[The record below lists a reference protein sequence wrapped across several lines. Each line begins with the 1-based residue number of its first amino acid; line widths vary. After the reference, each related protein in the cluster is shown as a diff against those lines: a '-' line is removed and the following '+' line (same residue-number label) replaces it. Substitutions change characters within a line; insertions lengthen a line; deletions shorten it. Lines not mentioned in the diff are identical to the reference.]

1 MEKVTVIIP
10 CYNVEAFIHECLDSV
25 ALQGNVVHHI
35 YVVDNNSTDD
45 TVSKVHKW
53 QNANPTSPL
62 TLLSETKPGAP
73 AARNLPLNRVETK
86 WIQFLD
92 ADDLLLPG
100 KIIDQIRQF
109 PKADVICAA
118 SKHLAT
124 DDSERISIPQLDVR
138 LGLIKG
144 EMGNTCANLFS
155 ASSIQAIHGW
165 NELLNSSQEYDLM
178 FRIWRTGATFEVDLT
193 PRAVIR
199 AREMGQISQCD
210 PEGRWSRLVGLRMR
224 MLQSMLHSGIGSQEK
239 QTLLQS
245 VFDFVRVLFP
255 LNEEEAAIHYK
266 KLVAL
271 GFKPQTSPTSS
282 VKYII
287 STRLI
292 GVIMTERYLKRLP
305 QFKRSNKV

>member
-1 MEKVTVIIP
+1 MEKATVIIP
-10 CYNVEAFIHECLDSV
+10 CYNVEAYIHECLDSV

-53 QNANPTSPL
+53 LKANPTSPL

-73 AARNLPLNRVETK
+73 AARNLPLNRIETK

-100 KIIDQIRQF
+100 KIINQIRQF
-109 PKADVICAA
+109 PKADVICASA
-118 SKHLAT
+118 KHLAT
-124 DDSERISIPQLDVR
+124 DGSERISIPQLDVR

-155 ASSIQAIHGW
+155 ASSIQAIQGW

-178 FRIWRTGATFEVDLT
+178 FRIWRTGAAFEVDLRS
-193 PRAVIR
+193 RAVIR

-224 MLQSMLHSGIGSQEK
+224 MLKSMLDSEISLEEK
-239 QTLLQS
+239 QNMLQA

-255 LNEEEAAIHYK
+255 LNEEEATTHYR

-271 GFKPQTSPTSS
+271 GLKPQPSPTSS
-282 VKYII
+282 FKYIMA
-287 STRLI
+287 TRMI
-292 GVIMTERYLKRLP
+292 GVLRTERFLKRLSRL
-305 QFKRSNKV
+305 KK